1 RPASS
6 SSYTAEQRH
15 STHRPN
21 QQAASRTKG
30 APDMQQPKTAG
41 AAITAILT
49 LTALLS
55 ALTATTAAAAQP
67 EFLPGTAGTKF
78 TSKSGSRKL
87 EAEGAPTIECK
98 EGEDEGVLLSSTES
112 LVTIDFLGCKIL
124 GLVGAHSLGDKT
136 EVILVHGNLLLCYI
150 NKEKSEIGAA
160 LHIQPVHLEAAKE
173 LILIEGIAIGKIT
186 PYKSKKLA
194 FLISWKSSGSTQ
206 EVKKCEGSTT
216 EETLTSK
223 TNGGT
228 AVKAGENTE
237 DTIGFLVTEQEIM
250 E

>member
-1 RPASS
+1 M
-6 SSYTAEQRH
+6 QR
-15 STHRPN
+15 
-21 QQAASRTKG
+21 
-30 APDMQQPKTAG
+30 PKTAG
-41 AAITAILT
+41 TAITAILT

-55 ALTATTAAAAQP
+55 ALTAATATAAQP

-78 TSKSGSRKL
+78 TSKSGSYKV
-87 EAEGAPTIECK
+87 EAEGEPTIECK
-98 EGEDEGVLLSSTES
+98 EDEDEGVLLSSTEA
-112 LVTIDFLGCKIL
+112 LVTIDLLKCNVL

-136 EVILVHGNLLLCYI
+136 EIILVHGNLLLCYI
-150 NKEKSEIGAA
+150 NKAKEEIGAA
-160 LHIQPVHLEAAKE
+160 LHIQPIHMEAAKE
-173 LILIEGIAIGKIT
+173 LILLEGIAIGKIT

-194 FLISWKSSGSTQ
+194 FLISWKSSGSAQ
-206 EVKKCEGSTT
+206 EFKKCEGSTT

-228 AVKAGENTE
+228 AVKGGENTE